1 MAHGEPPRKGQ
12 RMTLDTFTEPGLIY
26 TVRVANSI
34 KDEKGGQKPGALV
47 YSRITDVL
55 RVERK

>member
-1 MAHGEPPRKGQ
+1 
-12 RMTLDTFTEPGLIY
+12 MTLDTFTEPGLIY

-34 KDEKGGQKPGALV
+34 KDDKGGQKPGALV
-47 YSRITDVL
+47 YSRVTDVL